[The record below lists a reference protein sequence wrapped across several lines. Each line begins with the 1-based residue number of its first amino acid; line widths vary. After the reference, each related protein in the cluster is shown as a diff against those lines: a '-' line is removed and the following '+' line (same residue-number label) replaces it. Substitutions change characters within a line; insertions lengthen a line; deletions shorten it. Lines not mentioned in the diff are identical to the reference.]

1 MIYGNRYL
9 DAEMLANKNDRREL
23 EIERRELARES
34 QKRRSAVYK
43 ELKKIIEQYNRPDMK
58 PRISALLK
66 NHDVP
71 EEDFRRFT
79 AIQHKADNYRMIMAV
94 VSGSTKAK
102 SALSSIV
109 FEIAKELQRELRYQ
123 DINATC
129 DNRDGKDGYIYID
142 FPI

>member
-1 MIYGNRYL
+1 MIYGNQYL

-71 EEDFRRFT
+71 EEDFGRFT
-79 AIQHKADNYRMIMAV
+79 AFQHKANNYRMIMVV
-94 VSGSTKAK
+94 VSGSKKAK

-129 DNRDGKDGYIYID
+129 DNGDGKDGYIYID